1 MFSNKA
7 AKLNVSCAPFQH
19 HFSIFCMIHLIMP
32 VCECITQSQHAKQ
45 HCAQKTFQQQLND
58 VFMQSDLRLVLDSVH
73 AA

>member
-1 MFSNKA
+1 
-7 AKLNVSCAPFQH
+7 
-19 HFSIFCMIHLIMP
+19 MIHLIMP